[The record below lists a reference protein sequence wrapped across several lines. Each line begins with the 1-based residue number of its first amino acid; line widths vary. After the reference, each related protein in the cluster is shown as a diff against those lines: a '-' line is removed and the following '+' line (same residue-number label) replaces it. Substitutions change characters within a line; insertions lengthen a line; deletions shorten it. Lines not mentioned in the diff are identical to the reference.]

1 MVKIN
6 VLGGGK
12 EVGRSGF
19 EIREDD
25 TSILLDYGVML
36 KENKPIFPLSIP
48 PREIDGIILTHAHL
62 DHSGALPIFYISENP
77 RIYMRSITKELTD
90 LLIRDLLHLSS
101 YLLPYEAI
109 ELKLMIDRAR
119 KIKKNFRIKNIEVKT
134 FNSGHIP
141 GSINVL
147 LNVNGKKIWYS
158 GDINT
163 RETALL
169 NKGELPDEEIDF
181 AIIESTYG
189 LIDHPPR
196 EECERKLIEILNEV
210 IEGGGRVLIPA
221 FSVGRSQEILCVLK
235 KYNFKHPIVI
245 DGMSRAATKIIAKW
259 PNELRDYKLLRS
271 AMSKVF
277 WIRGQ
282 KDRDKIL
289 KKPCVIISSSGML
302 TGGAS
307 TYYMDIMRN
316 NEKDCVVLVSY
327 QIPGT
332 PGRTLLDEKVYGL
345 NKEKVKCRVE
355 WIDFSSHCGRSE
367 LIKIIKSLKGN
378 PEVLCIHGDE
388 NSCEGLANEIKQE
401 IGLKAYAP
409 SPGEIFTF

>member
-1 MVKIN
+1 MVKISI
-6 VLGGGK
+6 LGGGK
-12 EVGRSGF
+12 EIGRSGF
-19 EIREDD
+19 GIHEDN
-25 TSILLDYGVML
+25 TTILLDYGVML
-36 KENKPIFPLSIP
+36 KENRPIFPLSIP

-62 DHSGALPIFYISENP
+62 DHSGALPIFYISESP
-77 RIYMRSITKELTD
+77 RIYMKSITKELTE

-109 ELKLMIDRAR
+109 ELKLMIEKAK
-119 KIKKNFRIKNIEVKT
+119 KIKRNFRIKNIEIKT

-147 LNVNGKKIWYS
+147 LNINNKKIWYS

-169 NKGELPDEEIDF
+169 NKGEIPDEEVDF
-181 AIIESTYG
+181 VIIESTYG
-189 LIDHPPR
+189 SVDHPPR

-221 FSVGRSQEILCVLK
+221 FSVGRSQEILCILR
-235 KYNFKHPIVI
+235 KYNFKYPIVI
-245 DGMSRAATKIIAKW
+245 DGMSRTATRIIAKW
-259 PNELRDYKLLRS
+259 PNEVRDYKLLKK
-271 AMSKVF
+271 AISKAF
-277 WIRGQ
+277 WIKGQ
-282 KDRDKIL
+282 KDRDKVL

-307 TYYMDIMRN
+307 TYYMNIMRN

-332 PGRTLLDEKVYGL
+332 PGRILLDEKIYGL

-355 WIDFSSHCGRSE
+355 WIDFSSHCGKSE
-367 LIKIIKSLKGN
+367 LISIIKSLKGN

-388 NSCEGLANEIKQE
+388 NSCENLANEIKQE

-409 SPGEIFTF
+409 FSGNFFEL